1 MRKNCSESLRTL
13 GTLSLWLVL
22 IRRNKE
28 IDKLYVARKNVMSV
42 VNQIKFMEEL
52 PDRISIMTKR
62 IKEDY
67 T

>member
-1 MRKNCSESLRTL
+1 MRRNCSESLRSL
-13 GTLSLWLVL
+13 GTWSRGVL
-22 IRRNKE
+22 LMRRNKE
-28 IDKLYVARKNVMSV
+28 IDKLYVARRNVMSV

-52 PDRISIMTKR
+52 PDRISVMTKR